1 LGIGYGVVILANNFG
16 RPWLMVPIFLGLAI
30 IGLLVYL
37 KVLDRLDAIALQHR
51 EALSEELCKV

>member
-30 IGLLVYL
+30 IGFIFYL
-37 KVLDRLDAIALQHR
+37 NVLNRLDAIALEHR
-51 EALSEELCKV
+51 EALSEELCKA